1 MTMHQR
7 LRPEVRHD
15 QILTAALKLAARTHY
30 SRITRDGIAEKAKC
44 STGLVTKYF
53 TTMPQLRRAVMRAAV
68 VRGVVPV
75 IAQGIAAK
83 DRHAMKVTGTVRK
96 EALALLAA

>member
-15 QILTAALKLAARTHY
+15 QILTAALKLAAKTHY
-30 SRITRDGIAEKAKC
+30 SRITRDGIAERAKC
-44 STGLVTKYF
+44 STGLITKYF
-53 TTMPQLRRAVMRAAV
+53 TTMPQLKRAVMRAAV
-68 VRGVVPV
+68 KQGFVPV
-75 IAQGIAAK
+75 IAQGIADR
-83 DRHAMKVTGTVRK
+83 DRHALKATGKVRK